1 MHPGHVR
8 RRISRRRTVH
18 PGWRVGR
25 GERIRRWLSTHR
37 LMQVSFRVVLQQR
50 SDRNRIVAHLARVV
64 FPDTGFPER
73 ALLTGVIGRIKE
85 IV

>member
-1 MHPGHVR
+1 
-8 RRISRRRTVH
+8 
-18 PGWRVGR
+18 
-25 GERIRRWLSTHR
+25 
-37 LMQVSFRVVLQQR
+37 MQVSFRVVLQQR